1 VSTLRPGKVSQ
12 AIADLRDKAITEMN
26 AIPDGVT
33 RPEDLAFDREHDS
46 VNATSNFDSE
56 NWVARYPGQNSPH
69 IGNGSGGVR

>member
-1 VSTLRPGKVSQ
+1 MSTLRPGKVSQ

-26 AIPDGVT
+26 AIPGGVT
-33 RPEDLAFDREHDS
+33 RSEGLVFDSEHDS
-46 VNATSNFDSE
+46 VNETSNFDSE